1 MESRQVTDL
10 EVKATKVNLQYETP
24 DRREKSRK
32 DSPFDPFQVPPLYT
46 LYPSMPMI
54 AFYHQSFYQFEK
66 RKENERNLA
75 EGNEIIAQKGNQTC
89 RRKEIARKETKCADW
104 NV

>member
-54 AFYHQSFYQFEK
+54 FESPPTCSWAGNLIK
-66 RKENERNLA
+66 R
-75 EGNEIIAQKGNQTC
+75 
-89 RRKEIARKETKCADW
+89 
-104 NV
+104 